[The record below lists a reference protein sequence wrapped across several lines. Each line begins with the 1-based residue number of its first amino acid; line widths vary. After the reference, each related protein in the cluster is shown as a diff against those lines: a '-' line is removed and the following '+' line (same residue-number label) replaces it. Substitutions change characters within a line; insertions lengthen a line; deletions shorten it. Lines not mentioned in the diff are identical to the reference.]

1 MHPAHLLLGVLQEAD
16 LFRFRQGCVVHGA
29 RPINVQ
35 VHGLQRG
42 IRPKHSL
49 HLIQPRQRRY
59 SERERRQSTCA
70 WSKKSQRGN
79 MCAGEGAAD
88 VDGTCNDNN
97 QPTANN
103 QQPTSNKQ
111 LPTPSNRNTNSCTPG
126 HACATRT
133 THTTSCTHYQRVTH
147 RLLCRRH
154 WYAQQDQYTARH
166 VRRHL
171 FSGHGLVRAVGGQGH
186 SNAVGA
192 PVPAALEAVGA
203 TPGVQRGALGGVG
216 CAACDGG
223 GGGASD
229 GGGGGEGTANASY
242 TADNYTA
249 SPIPR
254 RAHSTT
260 LESCFVSGKQ
270 ASLTVH
276 SAHMRKRL
284 RAWTGTRTGQASH
297 TLSHSQSLRAGGRGT

>member
-103 QQPTSNKQ
+103 QQPTSNYLQLAIETPTAAHLDTRAQQEQHTRLHAPTTNVSRTASFVAVTGTPNRTSIRPGTSVVTCSAVMALSGRLAGRGTATLLGPRCQLHLKQ
-111 LPTPSNRNTNSCTPG
+111 SERRQVFNVVHWG
-126 HACATRT
+126 VWGA
-133 THTTSCTHYQRVTH
+133 QRVM
-147 RLLCRRH
+147 
-154 WYAQQDQYTARH
+154 
-166 VRRHL
+166 
-171 FSGHGLVRAVGGQGH
+171 
-186 SNAVGA
+186 
-192 PVPAALEAVGA
+192 EE
-203 TPGVQRGALGGVG
+203 GVG
-216 CAACDGG
+216 PAM
-223 GGGASD
+223 GA
-229 GGGGGEGTANASY
+229 GGGEGTANASY
-242 TADNYTA
+242 TADNSTA